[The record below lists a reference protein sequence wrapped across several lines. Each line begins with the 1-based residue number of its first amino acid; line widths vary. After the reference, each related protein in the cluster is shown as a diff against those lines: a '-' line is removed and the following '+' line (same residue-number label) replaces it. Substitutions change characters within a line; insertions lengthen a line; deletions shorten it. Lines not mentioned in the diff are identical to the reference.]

1 MKIGFIETIKRVGKN
16 LGSETESKFRVI
28 AKKTT
33 IPNRRLKDDTSA
45 HKRLTPIEQFRLYT
59 KEILPAMEQ
68 SVEINMLQQQ
78 FTEIK
83 SEELKKDLIGAY
95 TRRRLKEL
103 ANSFSRLDDYKKQD
117 DVRNYHEPPTKQVY
131 TFIGIGEHDYEDVGK
146 YTVFPNSDIQKYFLN
161 NEMFGD
167 YFSKEFYRTKKF
179 AIMVTEEVSRNVF
192 HVK

>member
-1 MKIGFIETIKRVGKN
+1 
-16 LGSETESKFRVI
+16 
-28 AKKTT
+28 
-33 IPNRRLKDDTSA
+33 
-45 HKRLTPIEQFRLYT
+45 
-59 KEILPAMEQ
+59 
-68 SVEINMLQQQ
+68 MLQQQ

-179 AIMVTEEVSRNVF
+179 AIMVTEEVSKICLIYPLFKKPQDKQKQDQYV
-192 HVK
+192 